1 MLTTS
6 AFTEW
11 ADCCPKG
18 TINKHIEQDYDHR
31 LSMLPISGRAAR
43 AILGVMTRL
52 DRTDARL
59 LLALCDAPRATGV
72 QLAARLNLARNTV
85 QARLSRW
92 DQEKVLAPID
102 RCVSPRDLGYP
113 LTAFITAVVDQHRLD
128 DVIAALATIAQITQV
143 TGLSGAADLL
153 IGVVATDAD
162 DLYRVAGLVLAVPG
176 VERTTMSVAMHEVV
190 AYRTRPLLEQLA
202 HRQ

>member
-1 MLTTS
+1 
-6 AFTEW
+6 
-11 ADCCPKG
+11 
-18 TINKHIEQDYDHR
+18 
-31 LSMLPISGRAAR
+31 
-43 AILGVMTRL
+43 MTRL

-59 LLALCDAPRATGV
+59 LLALCDTPRATGV
-72 QLAARLNLARNTV
+72 QLATKLSLARNTV
-85 QARLSRW
+85 QARLARW

-113 LTAFITAVVDQHRLD
+113 LKAFISAVVDQHQLEG
-128 DVIAALATIAQITQV
+128 VIAALETVAQVIQV

-162 DLYRVAGLVLAVPG
+162 DLYRVAGLILAVPG
-176 VERTTMSVAMHEVV
+176 VERTTMSIAMHEVV
-190 AYRTRPLLEQLA
+190 AYRTRPLLEQLS

>member
-1 MLTTS
+1 
-6 AFTEW
+6 
-11 ADCCPKG
+11 
-18 TINKHIEQDYDHR
+18 
-31 LSMLPISGRAAR
+31 
-43 AILGVMTRL
+43 MTKL

-72 QLAARLNLARNTV
+72 QLAATLNLARNTV

-92 DQEKVLAPID
+92 EQEKVLAPID

-113 LTAFITAVVDQHRLD
+113 LKAFITAVVDQHQLE
-128 DVIAALATIAQITQV
+128 DVLEALETIAQVTQV

-153 IGVVATDAD
+153 IAVVATDAD
-162 DLYRVAGLVLAVPG
+162 DLYRLAGLVLAVPG
-176 VERTTMSVAMHEVV
+176 VQRTTMSVAMHEVV

-202 HRQ
+202 RGR